1 MDAITAA
8 YAAGGVAVAAGIATG
23 AAVRVV
29 PGVGQGARGAG
40 GGEVRAYYSEF
51 DPQAAAWLREL
62 MADGLITPGVVDE
75 RDIRDV
81 AADDVRGFD
90 RVHFFAGVGGWELA
104 LGLAGWGDAP
114 VWTGSCPCQPFSSA
128 GKRKAQEDDRHLWPA
143 FFRLIREC
151 RPECVFGEQVEGAIR
166 HGWLDGVCADLEAEG
181 YAVGSVVLGAHSVGA
196 PHIRQRLYWV
206 AHSGHRTGGVAEVV
220 AGAAGADERAAPGQ
234 GWHGFDG
241 TAAHRGATGGLADPD
256 RDRAEGEQRGEG
268 GAGRARG
275 AEPVGRGTVRGLG
288 DPVGVRRDEP
298 QHAGDVRGEAGGE
311 REHGRQDSGEG
322 LGGPGSV
329 DPWSD
334 SVLIPC
340 RDGKWRRAPA
350 AQPGVLPVADG
361 LPAVLDDE
369 RGACGDRF
377 PLAGAVTGRVALLR
391 GAGNAI
397 VPQVAAEFIRAFLEE
412 SP

>member
-1 MDAITAA
+1 M
-8 YAAGGVAVAAGIATG
+8 
-23 AAVRVV
+23 
-29 PGVGQGARGAG
+29 
-40 GGEVRAYYSEF
+40 RAYYSEF

-90 RVHFFAGVGGWELA
+90 RVHFFAGVGGWDHA
-104 LGLAGWGDAP
+104 LDLAGWGDAP

-128 GKRKAQEDDRHLWPA
+128 GRRKGKEDKRHLWPA

-151 RPECVFGEQVEGAIR
+151 RPRCVFGEQVEGAIR

-181 YAVGSVVLGAHSVGA
+181 YAVGSCVLGAHSVGA

-206 AHSGHRTGGVAEVV
+206 AQPVCEHQRGQLRDVEGAARPTTAAGYGRCVGDVAE
-220 AGAAGADERAAPGQ
+220 RCS
-234 GWHGFDG
+234 
-241 TAAHRGATGGLADPD
+241 ATGGMADAD
-256 RDRAEGEQRGEG
+256 RGRAEGEQRGEG

-275 AEPVGRGTVRGLG
+275 AEPVSRGTVRGLG
-288 DPVGVRRDEP
+288 DAEGERREGSADGDVDALD
-298 QHAGDVRGEAGGE
+298 AGDAAERHAAVAGCNG
-311 REHGRQDSGEG
+311 SGF
-322 LGGPGSV
+322 
-329 DPWSD
+329 WSD

-340 RDGKWRRAPA
+340 RDGKWRRVPA
-350 AQPGVLPVADG
+350 AQPGVQPVADG
-361 LPAVLDDE
+361 LPAILDDE

-397 VPQVAAEFIRAFLEE
+397 VPQVAAEFIRAFLED